1 MRRRSAVLVA
11 LSILVLSCGP
21 KSRRQVEHERAR
33 TAPRRQV
40 AAEIEDLATDLVVG
54 MCDDLV
60 RGGCLSVSRLD
71 CRQLLRREVSSC
83 ASLAIAELG
92 ERVSGEEAL
101 RWETYFF
108 DCAGE
113 SVRSLVDFEQPECR
127 RALR

>member
-1 MRRRSAVLVA
+1 MRRRSAVFVA

-21 KSRRQVEHERAR
+21 KTPRQVGHERDR
-33 TAPRRQV
+33 TAPRREV

-60 RGGCLSVSRLD
+60 RGGCLPTSRLD
-71 CRQLLRREVSSC
+71 CRRLLRREVGSC

-92 ERVSGEEAL
+92 EQVNTEEAL
-101 RWETYFF
+101 QWKTYFL